1 MEIKIKNT
9 SKDVLL
15 HGVKCAIYGESG
27 VGKTRLLA
35 TAPKPL
41 IISTEHG
48 LLSLRDKNI
57 PYVEIETV
65 HDVQEVY
72 DWITES
78 KEANQ
83 YQTIAMDGISE
94 LAELLLLELKPTVK
108 DKRNAYGDT
117 ADSVG
122 TMLRNFRDLK
132 GPNVVFTAKMRKMED
147 EDLGIT
153 YFVPLLPGKVLPQ
166 GLPYLVD
173 EVFCMQIHEEGTYG
187 QDDYQRYSYLQTF
200 NTSKIVAKDRS
211 GCLDEYEYPGDGDD
225 IPNLTVL
232 FNKIKKGIVK

>member
-1 MEIKIKNT
+1 MKMATRKN
-9 SKDVLL
+9 
-15 HGVKCAIYGESG
+15 VK
-27 VGKTRLLA
+27 
-35 TAPKPL
+35 
-41 IISTEHG
+41 
-48 LLSLRDKNI
+48 N
-57 PYVEIETV
+57 VEVEDQV
-65 HDVQEVY
+65 EDEVP
-72 DWITES
+72 E
-78 KEANQ
+78 
-83 YQTIAMDGISE
+83 G
-94 LAELLLLELKPTVK
+94 
-108 DKRNAYGDT
+108 
-117 ADSVG
+117 
-122 TMLRNFRDLK
+122 
-132 GPNVVFTAKMRKMED
+132 ED